1 MNAQQTRNIVKSVF
15 RRGRLLIRSTV
26 ALTCLFLL
34 TACSNDFSDL
44 EQYVTETRTKYQ
56 GSVEPLPQFE
66 PYQNYVYSTFN
77 YRTPFTEP
85 SAAQSD
91 DQIAGD
97 TGPRPDKDRRKEPLE
112 FFPLDS
118 LQMVGTLERGGES
131 WGLVRDPD
139 GTIHRVQPGNHAGE
153 NFGEIIRIS
162 ETSIDLLEIIPDGL
176 GAWIEREI
184 SLSLG
189 EE

>member
-1 MNAQQTRNIVKSVF
+1 MNARPSQNTVKTLSRFQAQIRWSVAF
-15 RRGRLLIRSTV
+15 VCVWMISG
-26 ALTCLFLL
+26 
-34 TACSNDFSDL
+34 CSNDFSDL
-44 EQYVTETRTKYQ
+44 EQYVATTRTKFQ

-85 SAAQSD
+85 SAAEPD
-91 DQIAGD
+91 DQEGD
-97 TGPRPDKDRRKEPLE
+97 AGPRPDKDRRKEPLE

-118 LQMVGTLERGGES
+118 LKMVGTLERGGET
-131 WGLVRDPD
+131 WGLIRDPD
-139 GTIHRVQPGNHAGE
+139 GTIHRVQAGNHAGE
-153 NFGEIIRIS
+153 NFGEILRIS
-162 ETSIDLLEIIPDGL
+162 ESSVDLLEIIPDGL

-184 SLSLG
+184 SLLLG

>member
-1 MNAQQTRNIVKSVF
+1 MAIIRHRNIF
-15 RRGRLLIRSTV
+15 RIVVLQAILLL
-26 ALTCLFLL
+26 A
-34 TACSNDFSDL
+34 ACSSDFSDL
-44 EQYVTETRTKYQ
+44 EQYVTSTRTKYQ

-85 SAAQSD
+85 SSAEPEEQT
-91 DQIAGD
+91 GD
-97 TGPRPDKDRRKEPLE
+97 TGPRPDKERRKEPLE

-118 LQMVGTLERGGES
+118 LTMVGTLERGGET

-139 GTIHRVQPGNHAGE
+139 GTIHRVQPGNHIGE

-162 ETSIDLLEIIPDGL
+162 ESTVDLLEIIPDGL

-189 EE
+189 EK

>member
-1 MNAQQTRNIVKSVF
+1 MNRHSSEDTGILNGSCRRTVRIIVSVVVL
-15 RRGRLLIRSTV
+15 GTLS
-26 ALTCLFLL
+26 
-34 TACSNDFSDL
+34 ACSSNMDDL
-44 EQYVTETRTKYQ
+44 EQYVATTRTKYQ

-77 YRTPFTEP
+77 YRSPFTEP
-85 SAAQSD
+85 SAAEPEEST
-91 DQIAGD
+91 ANA
-97 TGPRPDKDRRKEPLE
+97 GPRPDKERRKEPLE

-118 LQMVGTLERGGES
+118 LKMVGTLERGGET
-131 WGLVRDPD
+131 WGLIRDPD

-162 ETSIDLLEIIPDGL
+162 ESSIDLLEIIPDGL

>member
-1 MNAQQTRNIVKSVF
+1 MNAQPSQ
-15 RRGRLLIRSTV
+15 STV
-26 ALTCLFLL
+26 KTVNRFQPQIRLAITFVCVCLISG
-34 TACSNDFSDL
+34 CSNDFSDL

-85 SAAQSD
+85 SAAQPD
-91 DQIAGD
+91 DQVGGD
-97 TGPRPDKDRRKEPLE
+97 TGPRPNKDRRKEPLE

-118 LQMVGTLERGGES
+118 LQMVGTLERSGES

-162 ETSIDLLEIIPDGL
+162 ETSVDLLEIIPDGL